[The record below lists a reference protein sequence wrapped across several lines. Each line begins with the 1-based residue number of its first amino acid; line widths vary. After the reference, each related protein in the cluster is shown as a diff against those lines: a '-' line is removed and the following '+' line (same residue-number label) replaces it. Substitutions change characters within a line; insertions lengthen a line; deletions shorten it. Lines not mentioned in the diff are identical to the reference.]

1 MFSNYAY
8 PPQVAVG
15 VAVGQ
20 AHVAITVDGRLL
32 RDRSDGGTSLILNG
46 DALITRT
53 LRDER
58 STLGGEIME
67 LVHHQG
73 FETVFERLQNP
84 SE

>member
-1 MFSNYAY
+1 M
-8 PPQVAVG
+8 AVG
-15 VAVGQ
+15 VTVGQ
-20 AHVAITVDGRLL
+20 ADIAITVDGRLL
-32 RDRSDGGTSLILNG
+32 RDRSDGGASLVLDG

-58 STLGGEIME
+58 STFGGETME

-73 FETVFERLQNP
+73 FETVFKWLQNP